1 MSYVRALNGFH
12 MLKVVIQYTNV
23 LRLQSIVGVNIHFI
37 KGTRLKGRFDNM
49 LHNPT
54 GKERLALA
62 FLLGMLAI
70 LGPLNI
76 DMYLPSFPEIAD
88 DLSASASL
96 VQLSLTACLVGLTIG
111 QLIVG
116 PVSDAQGRRKP
127 LLICIFLFALSSLFC
142 ALSPNITT
150 LVAARFLQGFT
161 ASAGLVL
168 SRAIV
173 RDVFTG
179 RELSKFFS
187 LLMVITAVA
196 PMVAP
201 MTGGAILLLPFATW
215 HTIFHVLTIIGF
227 LLVLLIALR
236 LKETLPPEK
245 RIPSSIGTSVKTMG
259 SLLKDRSFMGYAL
272 TVGFIHGGS
281 FAYVSGTPF
290 VYQDIYGVSPQVF
303 SILFGINGLAIISG
317 SFIIGRFGGII
328 HEKRLLRMA
337 VITAMIATA
346 VLLTMTII
354 HGPLAT
360 LVISI
365 FVYMITIGMVLTS
378 TFTLAMERQGHRAGS
393 ASALLGML
401 PLLLGSIVSPLV
413 GINETTA
420 IPMGAIMFVT
430 AVIGSLAFFGLTKE
444 RAN

>member
-1 MSYVRALNGFH
+1 
-12 MLKVVIQYTNV
+12 MLQ
-23 LRLQSIVGVNIHFI
+23 
-37 KGTRLKGRFDNM
+37 
-49 LHNPT
+49 NPT

-62 FLLGMLAI
+62 LLLGMLAI

-227 LLVLLIALR
+227 LLVLLIAFR

-272 TVGFIHGGS
+272 TVGFVHGGS

-328 HEKRLLRMA
+328 HEKSLLRIA

-346 VLLTMTII
+346 VLLAMTMI

-365 FVYMITIGMVLTS
+365 FIYMITIGMVLTS
-378 TFTLAMERQGHRAGS
+378 TFTLAMEKQGHRAGS

-444 RAN
+444 RAEHSS

>member
-1 MSYVRALNGFH
+1 
-12 MLKVVIQYTNV
+12 
-23 LRLQSIVGVNIHFI
+23 
-37 KGTRLKGRFDNM
+37 M

-88 DLSASASL
+88 DLSSSASL

-328 HEKRLLRMA
+328 HEKNLLRMA

-346 VLLTMTII
+346 VLLTMTMI

-365 FVYMITIGMVLTS
+365 FIYMITIGMVLTS
-378 TFTLAMERQGHRAGS
+378 TFTLAMEKQGQRAGS

-444 RAN
+444 RAERNQ

>member
-1 MSYVRALNGFH
+1 
-12 MLKVVIQYTNV
+12 
-23 LRLQSIVGVNIHFI
+23 
-37 KGTRLKGRFDNM
+37 M

-76 DMYLPSFPEIAD
+76 DMYLPSFPEIAK

-227 LLVLLIALR
+227 LLVLLIAFR
-236 LKETLPPEK
+236 LKETLPPEN

-328 HEKRLLRMA
+328 HEKSLLRMA

-346 VLLTMTII
+346 VLLTMTMI

-365 FVYMITIGMVLTS
+365 FIYMITIGMVLTS

-430 AVIGSLAFFGLTKE
+430 AVIGALAFFGLTKE
-444 RAN
+444 RAGQNS

>member
-1 MSYVRALNGFH
+1 
-12 MLKVVIQYTNV
+12 
-23 LRLQSIVGVNIHFI
+23 
-37 KGTRLKGRFDNM
+37 M

-76 DMYLPSFPEIAD
+76 DMYLPSFPEIAE

-142 ALSPNITT
+142 ALSPNITI

-215 HTIFHVLTIIGF
+215 HTIFHVLMIIGF

-328 HEKRLLRMA
+328 HEKSLLRIA

-346 VLLTMTII
+346 VLLTITMI

-365 FVYMITIGMVLTS
+365 FIYMITIGMVLTS
-378 TFTLAMERQGHRAGS
+378 TFTLAMEKQGHRAGS

-420 IPMGAIMFVT
+420 VPMGAIMFVT

-444 RAN
+444 RVGQNS

>member
-1 MSYVRALNGFH
+1 
-12 MLKVVIQYTNV
+12 MLQ
-23 LRLQSIVGVNIHFI
+23 
-37 KGTRLKGRFDNM
+37 
-49 LHNPT
+49 NPT

-76 DMYLPSFPEIAD
+76 DMYLPSFPDIAD

-96 VQLSLTACLVGLTIG
+96 VQLSLTACLIGLTIG
-111 QLIVG
+111 QVIVG

-150 LVAARFLQGFT
+150 LVAARFLQGIT

-179 RELSKFFS
+179 RDLSKFFS

-196 PMVAP
+196 PMIAP
-201 MTGGAILLLPFATW
+201 MTGGALLLLPFATW
-215 HTIFHVLTIIGF
+215 HTIFHFLTIIGF
-227 LLVLLIALR
+227 VLVLVIALR

-245 RIPSSIGTSVKTMG
+245 RIPGSIGTSVRTMG

-272 TVGFIHGGS
+272 TVGFVHGGS

-303 SILFGINGLAIISG
+303 SILFGINGLAIITG

-328 HEKRLLRMA
+328 HEKSLLRMA

-346 VLLTMTII
+346 VLLTMTMI
-354 HGPLAT
+354 HGPLAA

-378 TFTLAMERQGHRAGS
+378 TFTLAMEKQGHRAGS

-413 GINETTA
+413 GIDETTA
-420 IPMGAIMFVT
+420 VPMGAIMFVT
-430 AVIGSLAFFGLTKE
+430 AVIGSLAFFRLTKE
-444 RAN
+444 SVKQN

>member
-1 MSYVRALNGFH
+1 
-12 MLKVVIQYTNV
+12 
-23 LRLQSIVGVNIHFI
+23 
-37 KGTRLKGRFDNM
+37 M

-328 HEKRLLRMA
+328 HEKNLLRMA

-346 VLLTMTII
+346 VLLTMTMI
-354 HGPLAT
+354 HGPLST

-365 FVYMITIGMVLTS
+365 FIYMITIGMVLTS
-378 TFTLAMERQGHRAGS
+378 TFTLAMEKQGHRAGS

-444 RAN
+444 RAEQNQ

>member
-1 MSYVRALNGFH
+1 
-12 MLKVVIQYTNV
+12 MLQ
-23 LRLQSIVGVNIHFI
+23 
-37 KGTRLKGRFDNM
+37 
-49 LHNPT
+49 NPT

-76 DMYLPSFPEIAD
+76 DMYLPSFPDIAD

-96 VQLSLTACLVGLTIG
+96 VQLSLTACLIGLTIG
-111 QLIVG
+111 QVIVG

-150 LVAARFLQGFT
+150 LVAARFLQGIT

-196 PMVAP
+196 PMIAP
-201 MTGGAILLLPFATW
+201 MTGGALLLLPFATW
-215 HTIFHVLTIIGF
+215 HTIFHFLTIIGF
-227 LLVLLIALR
+227 VLVLIIALK

-245 RIPSSIGTSVKTMG
+245 RIPSSIGTSVRTMG

-272 TVGFIHGGS
+272 TVGFVHGGS

-303 SILFGINGLAIISG
+303 SILFGINGLAIITG
-317 SFIIGRFGGII
+317 SFVIGRFGGII
-328 HEKRLLRMA
+328 HEKSLLRIA

-346 VLLTMTII
+346 VLLTMTMI
-354 HGPLAT
+354 HGPLAA

-378 TFTLAMERQGHRAGS
+378 TFTLAMEKQGHRAGS

-413 GINETTA
+413 GIDETTA
-420 IPMGAIMFVT
+420 VPMGAIMFVT
-430 AVIGSLAFFGLTKE
+430 AVIGSLAFFRLTKE
-444 RAN
+444 SVKQN

>member
-1 MSYVRALNGFH
+1 
-12 MLKVVIQYTNV
+12 
-23 LRLQSIVGVNIHFI
+23 
-37 KGTRLKGRFDNM
+37 M

-76 DMYLPSFPEIAD
+76 DMYLPSFPEIAE

-127 LLICIFLFALSSLFC
+127 LLLCIFLFALSSLFC

-215 HTIFHVLTIIGF
+215 HTIFHVLMIIGF

-328 HEKRLLRMA
+328 HEKSLLRIA
-337 VITAMIATA
+337 VITAVIATA
-346 VLLTMTII
+346 VLLTMTMI

-365 FVYMITIGMVLTS
+365 FIYMITIGMVLTS
-378 TFTLAMERQGHRAGS
+378 TFTLAMEKQGHRAGS

-420 IPMGAIMFVT
+420 VPMGAIMFVT

-444 RAN
+444 RVGQNS

>member
-1 MSYVRALNGFH
+1 
-12 MLKVVIQYTNV
+12 
-23 LRLQSIVGVNIHFI
+23 
-37 KGTRLKGRFDNM
+37 M

-76 DMYLPSFPEIAD
+76 DMYLPSFPEIAE
-88 DLSASASL
+88 DLSARASL
-96 VQLSLTACLVGLTIG
+96 VQLSLTACLIGLTIG
-111 QLIVG
+111 QVVVG
-116 PVSDAQGRRKP
+116 PLSDAQGRRKP
-127 LLICIFLFALSSLFC
+127 LLLCIFLFALFSLFC
-142 ALSPNITT
+142 ALAPNITT
-150 LVAARFLQGFT
+150 LVIARFLQGFT

-201 MTGGAILLLPFATW
+201 MTGGAILLLPFASW
-215 HTIFHVLTIIGF
+215 HTIFLFLTVIGF
-227 LLVLLIALR
+227 LLVLIIALK

-245 RIPSSIGTSVKTMG
+245 RIPSSIGNSVRTMG
-259 SLLKDRSFMGYAL
+259 SLLKDRSFIGYAL

-303 SILFGINGLAIISG
+303 SVLFGINGLAIITG

-328 HEKRLLRMA
+328 HEKSLLRIG
-337 VITAMIATA
+337 VITAMTATA
-346 VLLTMTII
+346 VLLVMTII
-354 HGPLAT
+354 HGPLAA

-365 FVYMITIGMVLTS
+365 FIYMITIGMTLTS
-378 TFTLAMERQGHRAGS
+378 TFTLAMEKQGHRAGS

-413 GINETTA
+413 GMNEATA
-420 IPMGAIMFVT
+420 VPMGLIMFST
-430 AVIGSLAFFGLTKE
+430 SVIGSIAFFNLTTKQEKAKKE
-444 RAN
+444 

>member
-1 MSYVRALNGFH
+1 
-12 MLKVVIQYTNV
+12 MLQ
-23 LRLQSIVGVNIHFI
+23 
-37 KGTRLKGRFDNM
+37 
-49 LHNPT
+49 NPT

-76 DMYLPSFPEIAD
+76 DMYLPSFPDIAD

-96 VQLSLTACLVGLTIG
+96 VQLSLTACLIGLTIG
-111 QLIVG
+111 QVIVG
-116 PVSDAQGRRKP
+116 PVSDVQGRRKP

-150 LVAARFLQGFT
+150 LVAARFLQGIT

-196 PMVAP
+196 PMIAP
-201 MTGGAILLLPFATW
+201 MTGGALLLLPFATW
-215 HTIFHVLTIIGF
+215 HTIFHFLTIIGF
-227 LLVLLIALR
+227 VLVLVIALR

-245 RIPSSIGTSVKTMG
+245 RIPSSIGTSVRTMG

-272 TVGFIHGGS
+272 TVGFVHGGS

-303 SILFGINGLAIISG
+303 SILFGINGLAIITG

-328 HEKRLLRMA
+328 HEKSLLRMA

-346 VLLTMTII
+346 VLLTMTMI
-354 HGPLAT
+354 HGPLAA

-378 TFTLAMERQGHRAGS
+378 TFTLAMEKQGHRAGS

-413 GINETTA
+413 GIDETTA
-420 IPMGAIMFVT
+420 VPMGAIMFVT
-430 AVIGSLAFFGLTKE
+430 AVIGSLAFFRLTKE
-444 RAN
+444 SVKQN

>member
-1 MSYVRALNGFH
+1 
-12 MLKVVIQYTNV
+12 
-23 LRLQSIVGVNIHFI
+23 
-37 KGTRLKGRFDNM
+37 M

-76 DMYLPSFPEIAD
+76 DMYLPSFPEIAE

-215 HTIFHVLTIIGF
+215 HTIFHVLMIIGF

-328 HEKRLLRMA
+328 HEKSLLRIA
-337 VITAMIATA
+337 VITAVIATA
-346 VLLTMTII
+346 VLLTMTMI

-365 FVYMITIGMVLTS
+365 FIYMITIGMVLTS

-420 IPMGAIMFVT
+420 VPMGAIMFVT

-444 RAN
+444 RVGQNS

>member
-1 MSYVRALNGFH
+1 
-12 MLKVVIQYTNV
+12 
-23 LRLQSIVGVNIHFI
+23 
-37 KGTRLKGRFDNM
+37 M

-88 DLSASASL
+88 DLSARASL
-96 VQLSLTACLVGLTIG
+96 VQLSLTACLIGLTIG
-111 QLIVG
+111 QIIVG
-116 PVSDAQGRRKP
+116 PVSDAKGRRKP

-150 LVAARFLQGFT
+150 LVIARFLQGFT

-215 HTIFHVLTIIGF
+215 HTIFHFLTLIGF
-227 LLVLLIALR
+227 ILVLIIALR

-245 RIPSSIGTSVKTMG
+245 RIPSSIGTSVRTMG
-259 SLLKDRSFMGYAL
+259 SLMKDRSFIGYAL

-303 SILFGINGLAIISG
+303 SILFGINGLAIITG

-328 HEKRLLRMA
+328 HEKSLLRIA
-337 VITAMIATA
+337 VITAFIATA
-346 VLLTMTII
+346 VLLAMTIV
-354 HGPLAT
+354 HGPLIT

-365 FVYMITIGMVLTS
+365 FIYMITIGMVLTS
-378 TFTLAMERQGHRAGS
+378 TFTLAMENQGHRAGS
-393 ASALLGML
+393 ASAMLGML

-420 IPMGAIMFVT
+420 IPMGAIMFIT
-430 AVIGSLAFFGLTKE
+430 SVIGSLAFFKLTKQKVE
-444 RAN
+444 QQKGKI

>member
-1 MSYVRALNGFH
+1 
-12 MLKVVIQYTNV
+12 
-23 LRLQSIVGVNIHFI
+23 
-37 KGTRLKGRFDNM
+37 M

-76 DMYLPSFPEIAD
+76 DMYLPSFPEIAE

-142 ALSPNITT
+142 ALSPNITI

-215 HTIFHVLTIIGF
+215 HTIFHVLMIIGF

-328 HEKRLLRMA
+328 HEKSLLRIA

-346 VLLTMTII
+346 VLLTMTMI

-365 FVYMITIGMVLTS
+365 FIYMITIGMVLTS
-378 TFTLAMERQGHRAGS
+378 TFTLAMEKQGHRAGS

-420 IPMGAIMFVT
+420 VPMGAIMFVT

-444 RAN
+444 RVGQNS

>member
-1 MSYVRALNGFH
+1 
-12 MLKVVIQYTNV
+12 
-23 LRLQSIVGVNIHFI
+23 
-37 KGTRLKGRFDNM
+37 M

-179 RELSKFFS
+179 RELAKFFS

-328 HEKRLLRMA
+328 HEKNLLRMA

-346 VLLTMTII
+346 VLLTMTMI

-365 FVYMITIGMVLTS
+365 FIYMITIGMVLTS
-378 TFTLAMERQGHRAGS
+378 TFTLAMEKQGHRAGS

-444 RAN
+444 RAEQNQ